1 MAVRKIHTN
10 KRRIVERR
18 SLPLNSLRAFESA
31 ARQRSF
37 SKAADELCVTHSAV
51 SHQIKQLEEHLGT
64 ALFVRSNRGVRLTG
78 AGETLLPVVGET
90 FDRVAA
96 TLDGLIS
103 PARGGALKLTTTPS
117 FAAKWLVPRLS
128 RWRALNGDIGIHLV
142 PTLRMVEFAQAD
154 ADIGIRCG
162 IPPWPGLQTDFL
174 LPVTMTPLMSPA
186 LVEAG
191 AAFDRPRDVLNHGLI
206 HADVAGHVL
215 GEEWR
220 TWLLAAGVRDFGDLT
235 GLSFHDPGLAM
246 QAAIDGLG
254 VAIGYLE
261 LAEADL
267 AAGRLIRPFELQ
279 VRHSFSY
286 YLVYPAARQ
295 NEAGLKAFRSWILAE
310 AEDSL
315 KA

>member
-1 MAVRKIHTN
+1 MD
-10 KRRIVERR
+10 RRL
-18 SLPLNSLRAFESA
+18 LPLTSLRAFESA

-37 SKAADELCVTHSAV
+37 SKAADELSVTHSAV
-51 SHQIKQLEEHLGT
+51 SHQIKQLEAQLGT

-78 AGETLLPVVGET
+78 AGETLLPVVGES

-96 TLDGLIS
+96 ALDGLIAPS
-103 PARGGALKLTTTPS
+103 EGNALKVTTTPS

-128 RWRALNGDIGIHLV
+128 RWRALNRNLGVHLV
-142 PTLRMVEFAQAD
+142 PTLRMLEFAQGE

-162 IPPWPGLQTDFL
+162 IPPWPGLQADFL
-174 LPVTMTPLMSPA
+174 APVTMTPLLSPA
-186 LVEAG
+186 LLETGPAL
-191 AAFDRPRDVLNHGLI
+191 REPRDVLNHELI

-220 TWLLAAGVRDFGDLT
+220 TWLLAAGVRDFGDLP

-254 VAIGYLE
+254 IAMGYLE

-267 AAGRLIRPFELQ
+267 AAGRLTRPFDLR

-295 NEAGLKAFRSWILAE
+295 DEPGLAAFRHWILSEAGGPE
-310 AEDSL
+310 TT
-315 KA
+315 

>member
-1 MAVRKIHTN
+1 MDVRKIYISE
-10 KRRIVERR
+10 RRGVDRR

-37 SKAADELCVTHSAV
+37 SKAADELRVTHSAV

-103 PARGGALKLTTTPS
+103 PARGGALKVTTTPS

-128 RWRALNGDIGIHLV
+128 RWRALHGDIGIHLV
-142 PTLRMVEFAQAD
+142 PTLRMLEFAQAD

-174 LPVTMTPLMSPA
+174 LPVTMTPLCSPA

-191 AAFDRPRDVLNHGLI
+191 PALDQPRDALNHGLI
-206 HADVAGHVL
+206 HADVAGHLL

-220 TWLLAAGVRDFGDLT
+220 TWLLAAGVRDFGDLA

-246 QAAIDGLG
+246 QAAVDGLG
-254 VAIGYLE
+254 IAIGYLE

-267 AAGRLIRPFELQ
+267 AAGRLIRPFDLR

-286 YLVYPAARQ
+286 YLVYPAARR
-295 NEAGLKAFRSWILAE
+295 NEPDLAAFRSWCQSE

-315 KA
+315 KE